1 MKYYFLAL
9 GTLFLVCVGC
19 NFDGRQILDGGNE
32 KGVYNAPP
40 AERMIR
46 PGPMVDGPGPGVIP
60 MLANPAA
67 GYQAAGYPAGY
78 PGLKVTQVRFVGP
91 AGMQIGWQVVGG
103 FAENQK
109 TAPARKN
116 FHQGGTYRLKLTKIP
131 GAGREGLT
139 LYPTLQVYPAT
150 PMTDAYLSHDTVP
163 IEVTDEDLDQ
173 VESNNFVT
181 KVIYLPDPRYQE
193 LAVAGVETLVSTRL
207 EPGVDPVAEANR
219 RGTILAVFRM
229 GNMDLEMPN
238 GMTAGAGGRD
248 DVNQASYL
256 YLDGDKQQYAEPM
269 PISAVE
275 AGLSAVPAP
284 MIAAGY
290 GLPGM
295 ATPPVWGYPI
305 TGTPIGL
312 PGPPHIPFGAPASLQ
327 SHTVRNLTVN
337 HMPSPVDHV
346 LVDVKQNPGFSVPP
360 PVKHI
365 TYTEDHPV
373 YREGEVV
380 YPKWALP
387 EAGGPACPP
396 GVPGAPGPGPQGMP
410 PSPDPQGMP
419 ASPQPR

>member
-19 NFDGRQILDGGNE
+19 NFDGRQILDNGNE

-40 AERMIR
+40 AERMLR

-60 MLANPAA
+60 MMANPAP
-67 GYQAAGYPAGY
+67 PA
-78 PGLKVTQVRFVGP
+78 PVFKVTQIRFVGP
-91 AGMQIGWQVVGG
+91 AGMQIGWQIPGG
-103 FAENQK
+103 FAEKQK
-109 TAPARKN
+109 IAPARKN
-116 FHQGGTYRLKLTKIP
+116 FFQGGTYRLKLVKIP

-238 GMTAGAGGRD
+238 GMTGGQGQVGRG
-248 DVNQASYL
+248 DVNQVSYR
-256 YLDGDKQQYAEPM
+256 YLDGDKQEYAEPM
-269 PISAVE
+269 PISALE
-275 AGLSAVPAP
+275 AGLSAVPSA
-284 MIAAGY
+284 MIAAGGGY
-290 GLPGM
+290 PGM
-295 ATPPVWGYPI
+295 PTPPVWGYPI

-312 PGPPHIPFGAPASLQ
+312 VGPPHLPFGAPASLK

-337 HMPSPVDHV
+337 NMPSPVDHV
-346 LVDVKQNPGFSVPP
+346 LIDVKQNPGFSVPP

-373 YREGEVV
+373 FREGEVV

-387 EAGGPACPP
+387 EGGGPGGPGGGPGYPP
-396 GVPGAPGPGPQGMP
+396 GGPQGMA

-419 ASPQPR
+419 QGMPQR

>member
-19 NFDGRQILDGGNE
+19 AFDGRQILDNGNE

-40 AERMIR
+40 AERMLR
-46 PGPMVDGPGPGVIP
+46 PGPMVDGPGPGVMP
-60 MLANPAA
+60 MLASPAP
-67 GYQAAGYPAGY
+67 PA
-78 PGLKVTQVRFVGP
+78 PILKVTQIRFVGP
-91 AGMQIGWQVVGG
+91 AGMQIGWQVAGG

-139 LYPTLQVYPAT
+139 LYPTMQVYPAT

-173 VESNNFVT
+173 VQSNNFVT

-238 GMTAGAGGRD
+238 GGMAAGPNGQGNI
-248 DVNQASYL
+248 NQVV
-256 YLDGDKQQYAEPM
+256 YLDGEKQEFAEPV
-269 PISAVE
+269 PISALD
-275 AGLSAVPAP
+275 AGLAAVPGP
-284 MIAAGY
+284 MIMAGGGY
-290 GLPGM
+290 PGM

-312 PGPPHIPFGAPASLQ
+312 PGPPHLPFGAPATLQ
-327 SHTVRNLTVN
+327 SHTIRNLTVDN
-337 HMPSPVDHV
+337 MPHPVDHM
-346 LVDVKQNPGFSVPP
+346 LIDVKENPGYSVPP

-387 EAGGPACPP
+387 EGGAGGAACPP
-396 GVPGAPGPGPQGMP
+396 GAPMGPPGMP
-410 PSPDPQGMP
+410 PQ
-419 ASPQPR
+419 Q

>member
-19 NFDGRQILDGGNE
+19 SLDGRYILDNGNE

-40 AERMIR
+40 AERMLR
-46 PGPMVDGPGPGVIP
+46 PGPMVDGPGPGVMP
-60 MLANPAA
+60 MMANPAP
-67 GYQAAGYPAGY
+67 PA
-78 PGLKVTQVRFVGP
+78 PILKVTQIRFVGP
-91 AGMQIGWQVVGG
+91 TGMQIGWQIPNG

-116 FHQGGTYRLKLTKIP
+116 FMQGGTYRLKVTHIP

-173 VESNNFVT
+173 VQSNNFVT

-229 GNMDLEMPN
+229 GNMDMEMPN
-238 GMTAGAGGRD
+238 GMAAGMVGNGG
-248 DVNQASYL
+248 VNQVV
-256 YLDGDKQQYAEPM
+256 YLDGEKQEFAEPL
-269 PISAVE
+269 PISALD
-275 AGLSAVPAP
+275 AGLSAVPAA

-290 GLPGM
+290 GYPGM
-295 ATPPVWGYPI
+295 PTPPVWGYPM

-312 PGPPHIPFGAPASLQ
+312 VGPPHLPFGADASLK
-327 SHTVRNLTVN
+327 SHTIRNLTVN
-337 HMPSPVDHV
+337 NMPSPVDHV
-346 LVDVKQNPGFSVPP
+346 LIDVKQNPGFSVPP

-373 YREGEVV
+373 YREGEVA
-380 YPKWALP
+380 YPKWAMP
-387 EAGGPACPP
+387 EQPGAAGGANCPP
-396 GVPGAPGPGPQGMP
+396 GAPIGGPGMP

-419 ASPQPR
+419 QR